1 MAIIKGVLLDF
12 DGVLS
17 SLVAR
22 IGWPFY
28 HALKKVRP
36 SITKREI
43 LLALEN
49 VIHLYLKSEKKGLFY
64 VPKIIFKISTLLNLK
79 KRHIL
84 PFIMN
89 FLILFKKNYGRIF
102 PEEHADKVLGFVT
115 KNYQT
120 AIVTHAEKAVIE
132 RAYQEFSHLKDIDLI
147 ISRNDLKYTK
157 PNPFGLNLAIKALN
171 LQPRET
177 LYVGDLPHD
186 IEAGKRAG
194 TLTCAVINFNAAKKE
209 KKQLLEQFQPDFLID
224 HIGQLPQLLKKMQ
237 L

>member
-1 MAIIKGVLLDF
+1 MTRIKGIFLDF

-17 SLVAR
+17 SLIAR

-28 HALKKVRP
+28 HALKKVQP

-43 LLALEN
+43 LTVLER
-49 VIHLYLKSEKKGLFY
+49 VIQLYLRSEKKGLFY
-64 VPKIIFKISTLLNLK
+64 VPKIIFKISVLLNLK

-84 PFIMN
+84 PFTVN
-89 FLILFKKNYGRIF
+89 FLILFKKNHNRIF
-102 PEEHADKVLGFVT
+102 PEEHADKVLAFIT

-120 AIVTHAEKAVIE
+120 AIVTHAEKAVIK
-132 RAYQEFSHLKDIDLI
+132 RAQQEFSHLKDIDLI
-147 ISRNDLKYTK
+147 VARNDLKYTK
-157 PNPFGLNLAIKALN
+157 PNPFGLNLAIKTLN

-194 TLTCAVINFNAAKKE
+194 TLTCAVVNFNAAKKE
-209 KKQLLEQFQPDFLID
+209 KKQLLKQFQPDFLID
-224 HIGQLPQLLKKMQ
+224 HISQLPQLLKKMQ